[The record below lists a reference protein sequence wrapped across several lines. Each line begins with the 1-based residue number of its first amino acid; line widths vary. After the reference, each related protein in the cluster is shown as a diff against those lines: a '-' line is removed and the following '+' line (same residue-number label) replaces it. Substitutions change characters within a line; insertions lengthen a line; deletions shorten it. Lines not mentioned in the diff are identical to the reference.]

1 MFKIEY
7 TFAEQGSKEMITSK
21 RDSLEGATRD
31 NYQKKSSVGVVRGSS
46 FGLLFL
52 LNRCSHDRNQMEFH
66 SFFQMV
72 ISFSMKIKRI
82 VLEFR

>member
-1 MFKIEY
+1 MFEIEY

-21 RDSLEGATRD
+21 RESLEGAIRD
-31 NYQKKSSVGVVRGSS
+31 NYQKKSSVGVIRGSS
-46 FGLLFL
+46 FGHLFF
-52 LNRCSHDRNQMEFH
+52 LNRCSHICLQMEFD

-72 ISFSMKIKRI
+72 ISFPMKIKII

>member
-1 MFKIEY
+1 M
-7 TFAEQGSKEMITSK
+7 FAEQGSKEMMTSK
-21 RDSLEGATRD
+21 RESLEGAIRD
-31 NYQKKSSVGVVRGSS
+31 NYQMKSPVEVVIGSS
-46 FGLLFL
+46 FGHLFF
-52 LNRCSHDRNQMEFH
+52 LNRCSHKWNQMEFH